1 MSQKELI
8 KSLYRHVEELSH
20 QQGERIALV
29 GCDEQGQTLSEI
41 RYRELPARLEA
52 VAVYLHSLGLKKGDA
67 VAVAF
72 KNSIDLLVLSW
83 AAWASGI
90 VTVPL
95 DVKRDTEELCAY
107 KIKLN
112 DAKVLIMQKDALP
125 PMPSLDVPVVE
136 YGELPTHD
144 SSAVEWEK
152 DLSNLALIL
161 FTSGTTAHP
170 KGAKLTLENLIV
182 NADSIREW
190 LRITPDDRFLVQLP
204 LHHINSTTFT
214 LSTLLAGGTIVIPPM
229 YSNSRFWQQ
238 VAATGATITSIV
250 QSILADQL
258 ERKEEFARVKGK
270 IALNRIQIGSAP
282 VVAHTVQE
290 FIRDFGIKVHQGYGQ
305 TETALR
311 VTGVPMGLPQDL
323 YERLVEENSIGAPMK
338 WADLQ
343 IADKDG
349 KILGEG
355 EEGELIVKG
364 AAVMEGYV
372 GGEAAFC
379 DLPAQAGG
387 YFLTG
392 DIGLYKMIDGTRYFY
407 LKGRS
412 REIIIKGGIN
422 ISPVAVENGLKKTSP
437 DISQV
442 YCIGFPDDR
451 YGEEVAVAVCWR
463 EGVESDAA
471 LRRLTYML
479 LSGNDALSAYETP
492 KFFATI
498 SAEELPLTSTG
509 KVQRTILRKNLAA
522 DRFTSIF
529 DMLKTPQYQFTT
541 LSPHSRFIK
550 ESHALFERAW
560 DPMKTDFKQYEKDAA
575 QHMIVMAIDAEEKIA
590 GQIAFVRT
598 DLSEE
603 ELLKTTYAD
612 LLTPKVLSA
621 KGKSIVCIS
630 ICSAEYKAKP
640 IPEVKTAPNPSDV
653 QTYLEEGKNPVMRFH
668 QKPKGGLAAGAS
680 LVGLI
685 PGGRPKDKSA
695 CGYNMLVAYPSPAAE
710 IHITE
715 DAPVSNQLIE
725 AALLL
730 AHDMGLKH
738 VYAYSRPGGL
748 AAYWAER

>member
-1 MSQKELI
+1 MEKNGLIASPHTHIEALSRSQPEHL
-8 KSLYRHVEELSH
+8 
-20 QQGERIALV
+20 ALV
-29 GCDEQGQTLSEI
+29 GCDENGKTIEEI
-41 RYRELPARLEA
+41 SYGELPKRTETAA
-52 VAVYLHSLGLKKGDA
+52 QYLRSLGLEKGDR
-67 VAVAF
+67 VALAF
-72 KNSIDLLVLSW
+72 RNSVDLLILNW
-83 AAWASGI
+83 AAWSSGI
-90 VTVPL
+90 ITVPL
-95 DVKRDTEELCAY
+95 DVKRDTEEQCAY

-112 DAKVLIMQKDALP
+112 DAKTLIAQKGALP
-125 PMPSLDVPVVE
+125 PMSSLGVPVVE
-136 YGELPTHD
+136 FEKLPQD
-144 SSAVEWEK
+144 VEHLAPLEAAP
-152 DLSNLALIL
+152 LTGLALIL

-182 NADSIREW
+182 NADSIQEW
-190 LRITPDDRFLVQLP
+190 LRITREDRFLVQLP

-238 VAATGATITSIV
+238 VGETGATITSIV

-258 ERKEEFARVKGK
+258 ERKDEFARMKEK

-282 VVAHTVQE
+282 VVAHSVQE
-290 FIRDFGIKVHQGYGQ
+290 FISKFGILVYQGYGQ

-323 YERLVEENSIGAPMK
+323 YECLVEENSIGAPMK

-349 KILGEG
+349 KILDEG
-355 EEGELIVKG
+355 EEGELVVKG
-364 AAVMEGYV
+364 TANMQGYV
-372 GGEAAFC
+372 AGEEAFR
-379 DLPAQAGG
+379 DG

-392 DIGLYKMIDGTRYFY
+392 DIGLYKIISGTRYFY

-422 ISPVAVENGLKKTSP
+422 ISPVAVENGLKKISP

-451 YGEEVAVAVCWR
+451 YGEEVAVAVLWR
-463 EGVESDAA
+463 EGVDSEAA

-509 KVQRTILRKNLAA
+509 KVQRTILRKNLPT

-529 DMLKTPQYQFTT
+529 DILKTPKYQFTI

-550 ESHALFERAW
+550 ESHALFEQCW
-560 DPMKTDFKQYEKDAA
+560 DPIRTNFKQYEKDAGK
-575 QHMIVMAIDAEEKIA
+575 HTILMAIEDAGKIA

-598 DLSEE
+598 DLSET
-603 ELLKTTYAD
+603 ELLQTTYAD

-640 IPEVKTAPNPSDV
+640 IPEVKTIPELADV
-653 QTYLEEGKNPVMRFH
+653 ETYLAEGKDPVMRFH
-668 QKPKGGLAAGAS
+668 QKPKGGFAEGAS
-680 LVGLI
+680 LVGVI
-685 PGGRPKDKSA
+685 PAGRPEDKSA
-695 CGYNMLVAYPSPAAE
+695 CGYNMLVKYPSPTE
-710 IHITE
+710 DVRITE

-730 AHDMGLKH
+730 AHDAGLSN

-748 AAYWAER
+748 AAYWAGR